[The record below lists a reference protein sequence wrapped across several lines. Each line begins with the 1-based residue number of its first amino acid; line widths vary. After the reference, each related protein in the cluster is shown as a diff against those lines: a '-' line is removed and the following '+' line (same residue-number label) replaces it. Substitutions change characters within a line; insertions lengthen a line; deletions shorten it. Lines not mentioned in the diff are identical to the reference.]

1 MEGEI
6 SNLRTPASGHVYCT
20 LKDERS
26 QIRAVLFRSS
36 AVRIR
41 FALQDGMHVIVRG
54 RLSVYEPRGEYQILM
69 EAVEPKGVGA
79 LQVAFDQLRTRLSA
93 EGLFDALRKKQ
104 IPRFPRTVGVVTSL
118 NGAAL
123 KDILSVLGR
132 RWPTLHV
139 IVVPV
144 QVQGEPAAQ
153 QIIEALTLLNAQRS
167 VEVIILGRGGGS
179 LEDLWTFNEEA
190 VVRAVAA
197 SRIPIVS
204 AVGHEIDM
212 TLTDAAADLRA
223 PTPSVAAEMVVP
235 VLSEVL
241 EGLRGLTVRLQMAMA
256 RHCLSEHRR
265 LDFNSKGLS
274 CIQFRLREKAQQ
286 VDDMTDCLIEKVRS
300 RAGVEG
306 DRVRQADRE
315 LSKLSPFVIVK
326 RHLVMIPLLFKR
338 LQRQTS
344 VMAAQRRRRIEATC
358 ARLNSLSP
366 LAVLGRGY
374 GLLTKISDGSVLKRA
389 QDARVGEAVAVRL
402 MDGKLHCLVK
412 DVLPDRTV

>member
-1 MEGEI
+1 
-6 SNLRTPASGHVYCT
+6 VYCT
-20 LKDERS
+20 LKDEKS

-36 AVRIR
+36 AVRMR

-79 LQVAFDQLRTRLSA
+79 LQMAFDQLRTRLAA
-93 EGLFDALRKKQ
+93 EGLFDPLRKKPL
-104 IPRFPRTVGVVTSL
+104 PRFPRTVGVVTSL
-118 NGAAL
+118 SGAAL
-123 KDILSVLGR
+123 KDILSVLER
-132 RWPTLHV
+132 RWPTLH
-139 IVVPV
+139 IIIVPV
-144 QVQGEPAAQ
+144 QVQGESAAQ
-153 QIIEALTLLNAQRS
+153 QIVEALNLLNAQRS

-179 LEDLWTFNEEA
+179 LEDLWTFNEEV

-197 SRIPIVS
+197 STIPIVS

-235 VLSEVL
+235 VLSEIL
-241 EGLRGLTVRLQMAMA
+241 EGLGGLAVRLETAVA
-256 RHCLSEHRR
+256 RHCSSEHRR
-265 LDFNSKGLS
+265 LDFSSRGLS
-274 CIQFRLREKAQQ
+274 CMQFRLREKAQL

-300 RAGVEG
+300 RVAAEG
-306 DRVRQADRE
+306 GRLRQADRE
-315 LSKLSPFVIVK
+315 LSTLSPFGAVK
-326 RHLVMIPLLFKR
+326 RHLVMVSFLFKR
-338 LQRQTS
+338 LERQTY
-344 VMAAQRRRRIEATC
+344 VIAAQRRRRIEATL

-389 QDARVGEAVAVRL
+389 QDAGVGETIAVRL
-402 MDGKLHCLVK
+402 VDGRLNCLVK